1 MTKEEFG
8 KTEYTDWANEPNIEL
23 LKNDLTHAREYAR
36 TQREKIKRW
45 KDAYD
50 ANNHVKRKDRS
61 NVQPKMIRTAAEWR
75 YPSLSEPFL
84 SSNKLFQVTPLD
96 KMS

>member
-45 KDAYD
+45 
-50 ANNHVKRKDRS
+50 
-61 NVQPKMIRTAAEWR
+61 
-75 YPSLSEPFL
+75 
-84 SSNKLFQVTPLD
+84 
-96 KMS
+96 